1 MAMYGTIARM
11 RVKSDHAQQL
21 QAMND
26 EWTQER
32 GRQVDGFVASYVLRP
47 DERPDEL
54 ILVAIF
60 RDPDAYRAN
69 ASDPEQDRRYRRMRE
84 HLDADPDGRTASWST
99 PVLLG
104 AAETERLAIARFT
117 QAALRRWP

>member
-21 QAMND
+21 QAMNE

-60 RDPDAYRAN
+60 RDRDAYRAN
-69 ASDPEQDRRYRRMRE
+69 ASDPEQDRWYRRMRE
-84 HLDADPDGRTASWST
+84 HLDADPEWTDGELVYASTA
-99 PVLLG
+99 G
-104 AAETERLAIARFT
+104 GG
-117 QAALRRWP
+117 

>member
-60 RDPDAYRAN
+60 RDRDAYRAN
-69 ASDPEQDRRYRRMRE
+69 ASDPEQDRWFRQMRE
-84 HLDADPDGRTASWST
+84 HLRQTPSGLTGSWSLRAL
-99 PVLLG
+99 VE
-104 AAETERLAIARFT
+104 AAEKS
-117 QAALRRWP
+117 

>member
-11 RVKSDHAQQL
+11 RVTSDHAQQL

-32 GRQVDGFVASYVLRP
+32 GRQVDGFVASYVLLP

-54 ILVAIF
+54 ILVAIC
-60 RDPDAYRAN
+60 RDRDAYRAN
-69 ASDPEQDRRYRRMRE
+69 ASDPEQDRWS
-84 HLDADPDGRTASWST
+84 AGCAITSTQTQNGPTGSWPS
-99 PVLLG
+99 PAVRA
-104 AAETERLAIARFT
+104 AAEIEACRRCQRLGT
-117 QAALRRWP
+117 GW